1 MNIAILG
8 IGKIGSTLGRKWAK
22 TGHNVMAGVRDMNAP
37 NAQALLTSSG
47 DNLSLG
53 TLDQAIAFAE
63 IVVFA
68 VPGTAVAS
76 IVEAHAGAIDGK
88 IIIDATNNIGATE
101 MSGIGTFT
109 AQTPTAKVFRA
120 FNTLGWENFAE
131 PQFGNLQADLFYC
144 GPDEPQTR
152 QAVERLIA
160 DIGLNPM
167 YVGGLE
173 QVQLLDAVVR
183 LWFSLAVG
191 QKLGRHLAFK
201 VLTSPGVSS

>member
-131 PQFGNLQADLFYC
+131 PQFGNLQA
-144 GPDEPQTR
+144 
-152 QAVERLIA
+152 VERLIA